1 MPTNKPRVNITVSK
15 AHHALAKALAE
26 RDSRTIALLVEFLL
40 RRYAEERGWTDLLA
54 AADLPTPTARAPQSK
69 HDSPPAG
76 EAS

>member
-1 MPTNKPRVNITVSK
+1 MPTDKKRTNVALSEE
-15 AHHALAKALAE
+15 AHALAKNLAS
-26 RDSRTIALLVEFLL
+26 RDCRTIGLLIEFLL

-54 AADLPTPTARAPQSK
+54 AADLLTPTARAPQSK